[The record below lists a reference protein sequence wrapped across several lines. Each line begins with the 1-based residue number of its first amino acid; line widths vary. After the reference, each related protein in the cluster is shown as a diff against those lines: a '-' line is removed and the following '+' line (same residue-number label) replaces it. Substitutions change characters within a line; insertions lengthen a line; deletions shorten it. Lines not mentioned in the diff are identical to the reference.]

1 MSGFLLDTNVISE
14 LRKGVRASSRV
25 RAWFEAQL
33 GSDIYLSVLTLGEMR
48 RGLERIRR
56 RDEASATALEK
67 WLERLKREY
76 SDRLLAVTERIADR
90 WGRLGINQPVP
101 TVDALLAA
109 TALEHE
115 LVFVT
120 GNETEVTAT
129 AVEWLNPFTGAT
141 SSGEAA
147 GS

>member
-33 GSDIYLSVLTLGEMR
+33 GSDIYLSVLTLGEIR

-129 AVEWLNPFTGAT
+129 AVE
-141 SSGEAA
+141 
-147 GS
+147 